1 MFMNLHLELHDC
13 HYYQCPC
20 FGNDFDIT
28 VFIYHHH
35 PHCNCHCYHRCH
47 YLYVFPSI
55 FEWDLTNGPLSKLV
69 ELLDTQVFS
78 GSVQWV
84 LLEMSWIFMLK
95 HSQHMGVSKNGGTP
109 KSSILTGFSI
119 INYKPSIFGVAL
131 FLGNIHIVIPL
142 CGNRITILLG
152 KKSPHPARM
161 PQSKRT
167 AMVLL
172 SIGLGCS
179 GGLSEAKVEVRCLAL
194 GGSWFG
200 CFQK

>member
-1 MFMNLHLELHDC
+1 MLQTKTCIIKSDRGPPG
-13 HYYQCPC
+13 YRIPVQSK
-20 FGNDFDIT
+20 DFPQAS
-28 VFIYHHH
+28 V
-35 PHCNCHCYHRCH
+35 
-47 YLYVFPSI
+47 
-55 FEWDLTNGPLSKLV
+55 EWKRKLNP
-69 ELLDTQVFS
+69 
-78 GSVQWV
+78 
-84 LLEMSWIFMLK
+84 
-95 HSQHMGVSKNGGTP
+95 GVSKNGGTP

-179 GGLSEAKVEVRCLAL
+179 GGLSEAKVEVRCLTL

>member
-1 MFMNLHLELHDC
+1 MIAIIISVHVLVMILTLLC
-13 HYYQCPC
+13 LSIIIILIVIVIV
-20 FGNDFDIT
+20 IT
-28 VFIYHHH
+28 VVIICMF
-35 PHCNCHCYHRCH
+35 
-47 YLYVFPSI
+47 FPSI

-200 CFQK
+200 CFHK